1 MFNYVHAEFEIMP
14 KLLWRC
20 LENRWTGPRGVRAG
34 VILFSKGMDVKG
46 VVEFSKREGV
56 ERGIHSGD

>member
-1 MFNYVHAEFEIMP
+1 MHAEFEIIS

-20 LENRWTGPRGVRAG
+20 LENRWTGPHGVRAG
-34 VILFSKGMDVKG
+34 GILFSKGMDVKG
-46 VVEFSKREGV
+46 VVEFSKTEGV